1 VSPRQES
8 SEGPGATAAAGVS
21 RGAAA
26 VAAERSSAAPGNGG
40 VGRRYR
46 DEREANGSAR
56 DMMRAMAGL
65 ALALVS
71 AIVCGGGSEGEVG
84 MEPGASGWGV
94 LLGFFWFPPFRAL
107 IRGETDLCSPFSYG
121 VQGIAV
127 LLCAC
132 CALLLRALWS
142 LKCLSIACRSHVF
155 HISTSGL
162 FGERF
167 QYLDLNSHAFHSGVG
182 CLACSWVFDSFGYS
196 AEQSPLGS
204 AWEIAS
210 AKSNANSIRTT
221 RRR

>member
-84 MEPGASGWGV
+84 MEPGASG
-94 LLGFFWFPPFRAL
+94 
-107 IRGETDLCSPFSYG
+107 
-121 VQGIAV
+121 
-127 LLCAC
+127 
-132 CALLLRALWS
+132 
-142 LKCLSIACRSHVF
+142 
-155 HISTSGL
+155 
-162 FGERF
+162 
-167 QYLDLNSHAFHSGVG
+167 
-182 CLACSWVFDSFGYS
+182 
-196 AEQSPLGS
+196 
-204 AWEIAS
+204 
-210 AKSNANSIRTT
+210 
-221 RRR
+221 